1 MFTFPMEWGYKFP
14 KTTSSQS
21 LVNLKGVNRANMAKE
36 WKNRSVKISTS
47 NIMPDGVLPKW
58 KSYAFSKVGIIF
70 SFSLIPRD
78 RHCSV
83 VLTMISKIY
92 LRMMYFISVHK
103 MLVIKRK
110 AVCRAAYNFI
120 KVREFCE
127 KKLPRS
133 TGHHEGFAFCGEK
146 LPWLNQVSCFI

>member
-1 MFTFPMEWGYKFP
+1 
-14 KTTSSQS
+14 
-21 LVNLKGVNRANMAKE
+21 
-36 WKNRSVKISTS
+36 
-47 NIMPDGVLPKW
+47 MPDGVLPKW

-70 SFSLIPRD
+70 SFCLIPRD

-103 MLVIKRK
+103 MLVIKRNE
-110 AVCRAAYNFI
+110 VCRAAYNFI

-133 TGHHEGFAFCGEK
+133 TGHHEGFAFRGEK